1 MLDKWEN
8 AVMIINAD
16 GQVWKAT
23 KFSFICSNHFEY
35 QDYIIPPSSDRT
47 CRLKKYAIPSVFSK
61 LEKPNAINLSNEER
75 NRLGISRKHFPV
87 MTQMT
92 WHRKPSKWQIKCP

>member
-8 AVMIINAD
+8 AVMRINAD

-47 CRLKKYAIPSVFSK
+47 CRLKKICYS
-61 LEKPNAINLSNEER
+61 
-75 NRLGISRKHFPV
+75 ISIF
-87 MTQMT
+87 
-92 WHRKPSKWQIKCP
+92 QIGET